1 MEKWKTRSIT
11 NNYKKLAH
19 WNLPI
24 ESYEKWLLRLFYLGW
39 IVTSLYVLMLPIRT
53 YLQHPHPPSI
63 WSRFWFPCSTSQQSK
78 QIFIIPCFR
87 CFTLS
92 REFVSVLQISHF
104 TMSYLPR
111 SGSKLLLV
119 EYFQPILSD
128 VSYLMYL
135 ILMYPAKL
143 FNSPSEL

>member
-1 MEKWKTRSIT
+1 MDNNAVRWIIAHSVFDQFYRSNQCMSYMNQGDIS
-11 NNYKKLAH
+11 KLAIH
-19 WNLPI
+19 VN
-24 ESYEKWLLRLFYLGW
+24 
-39 IVTSLYVLMLPIRT
+39 SLYVLMLPIRT

>member
-1 MEKWKTRSIT
+1 MYELYEPGGYFKTS
-11 NNYKKLAH
+11 NSCKL
-19 WNLPI
+19 
-24 ESYEKWLLRLFYLGW
+24 SLR
-39 IVTSLYVLMLPIRT
+39 IMPIRT

-63 WSRFWFPCSTSQQSK
+63 WSRFWFPCSTFQQSK

-119 EYFQPILSD
+119 EYFQPILSSCILSD

-135 ILMYPAKL
+135 IWYILYDVSYL
-143 FNSPSEL
+143 ICLIWCTHQSFLTRLVNFNW